1 MIYYLGGLAGAAVVC
16 LFTIALTLLA
26 HVIRHWED
34 R

>member
-1 MIYYLGGLAGAAVVC
+1 MIYYLASLAGGAVVC
-16 LFTIALTLLA
+16 LFSITLTLLA

>member
-1 MIYYLGGLAGAAVVC
+1 MTYYLASLAGAAMVC
-16 LFTIALTLLA
+16 LFSIALTLLA